1 MCNNADARLSSR
13 ILPYREESPVNP
25 FRFTGRSKPRE
36 RAREGGRKS
45 ASGDR
50 GESET
55 PAPYELTPLTGR
67 DTEFSLLK
75 DRWDQ
80 AQEGMGQVVLVV
92 GEPGLGKSRLV
103 QTITHFVQAEAD
115 AGCVI
120 AAGESESSSCDQDS
134 PVIEWRCSQHFQNSE
149 LHPVSD
155 YLERFLGFGRDSS
168 ATSRFDRLARHLDD
182 YDLGRPEF
190 VALFAKMLFLPPDD
204 RYSVAGLPPARER
217 EETFCA
223 LRQWLHA
230 YSRKRPVL
238 FVVEDLHWI
247 DASSLEFLG
256 QFIGEGSHDRILTV
270 LTFRPEFK
278 TPWPAPAH
286 QTTLALNRLTRRQVA
301 EWMRRDAGG
310 ALADPLVA
318 QVYQRTSGVPL
329 LVEEFTRV
337 ARESSVFESMGV
349 ATSRRASAT
358 TRELPATLQELVMA
372 RIGRLSIN
380 CEVAQYSATLGR
392 EFGFAL
398 LAAVVAIDE
407 WTLRAELAKLVSAG
421 ILYVRG
427 DPPDEVYLFR
437 HVLLEEALRS
447 AIGEPNRRRFHRRAA
462 EVMETRFTHVAETEP
477 ELLAEHYSKAGLVDK
492 AVSYFL
498 KAGLRSRDRFAQ
510 VEAIGHLTKG
520 LSLLETLEESPER
533 DAREL
538 ELLGPLGTAYIA
550 ARGYAAPEV
559 GPVFQRARVLCER
572 GGQTPQLFTMIWG
585 NFAFHVVRGDFRICT
600 DLAEEAMSFGERLN
614 DPGILMEALFLRGL
628 TRLYRGDFTGASECC
643 RYAIAE
649 FDDRERTAFWAGF
662 VGEDAGVTHRCY
674 LALALWYLGFPD
686 QALRLN
692 VEMLELARAIKQPFS
707 LEYALHHTG
716 WLYQHCQLGT
726 QAQAAGDEQIR
737 IANEQGFRFW
747 HASGTLYAGSGL
759 LLQGR
764 LEEGLRLL
772 QTGLEAYRATGAE
785 LAVPYYL
792 SMLAAGCMQVGKF
805 TEARAAL
812 NEALRLVAKND
823 ERFQEA
829 ELHRL
834 NGELL
839 LAESGDQT
847 TAEECFRQAI
857 EIAQHQHSKA
867 WELRATTS
875 LARLWQKQGR
885 REDALRV
892 LSAARGLF
900 AEGFKMPDLV
910 EAAALLKDL
919 EDERMRAQFAAGIK
933 YVRDCIPPPLEGLV
947 SVDWRYLPASELGG
961 DTIGYHWVDDDH
973 LALYLIDVTGHGLD
987 AALLSVS
994 VANVIRAGAV
1004 AGADMRQPDEVLAKL
1019 NDAFQSEHHGERF
1032 FTIWYGVYRCASR
1045 TLTWAGGGHPPSI
1058 VLVPGEPSP
1067 LLLRSSGVMLGV
1079 MRCADFPAQSCQIPA
1094 GARLLIF
1101 SDGVFEI
1108 FRDGRAAWNLDA
1120 CIAYMAAL
1128 ADRQESV
1135 MSELVQ
1141 HVYDLHGSPRLDDDF
1156 SIIEARF
1163 H

>member
-1 MCNNADARLSSR
+1 M
-13 ILPYREESPVNP
+13 NP
-25 FRFTGRSKPRE
+25 FRSTGRSKPRQ
-36 RAREGGRKS
+36 RAREAGSKS
-45 ASGDR
+45 ESRNR
-50 GESET
+50 GESEA
-55 PAPYELTPLTGR
+55 PAPYELTPLMGR

-92 GEPGLGKSRLV
+92 GEAGLGKSRLV
-103 QTITHFVQAEAD
+103 QTITQFVHGEAN
-115 AGCVI
+115 AGSVI
-120 AAGESESSSCDQDS
+120 AAGESASRSCDQDS

-155 YLERFLGFGRDSS
+155 YLERFLGFGHEPSPT
-168 ATSRFDRLARHLDD
+168 ARFDRLARHLDD
-182 YDLGRPEF
+182 CDMGRPEF

-204 RYSVAGLPPARER
+204 RYSAAGLSPARER
-217 EETFCA
+217 EETFRA

-230 YSRKRPVL
+230 YSRKRSVL

-278 TPWPAPAH
+278 TPWPALAH

-301 EWMRRDAGG
+301 EWIRRDAGG
-310 ALADPLVA
+310 VLAEPLVA
-318 QVYQRTSGVPL
+318 QVYQRTNGVPL

-337 ARESSVFESMGV
+337 ARESSVFESVGV
-349 ATSRRASAT
+349 APSRRAAAS

-372 RIGRLSIN
+372 RIDRMSIN
-380 CEVAQYSATLGR
+380 CEVAQISATLGR
-392 EFGFAL
+392 EFDFAL
-398 LAAVVAIDE
+398 LAAVVAIDD

-421 ILYVRG
+421 ILYMRG
-427 DPPDEVYLFR
+427 EPPEDAYLFR

-447 AIGEPNRRRFHRRAA
+447 AIGEAKRQRFHQRVAG
-462 EVMETRFTHVAETEP
+462 VIETRFAHLAETEP
-477 ELLAEHYSKAGLVDK
+477 ELLAEHFTKAGVIDK
-492 AVSYFL
+492 AISYFL

-520 LSLLETLEESPER
+520 LNLLETLDPSPER

-550 ARGYAAPEV
+550 SRGYAAPEV

-572 GGQTPQLFTMIWG
+572 VGQTPQVFAMLWG
-585 NFAFHVVRGDFRICT
+585 NFAFHVVRAEFSICT

-614 DPGILMEALFLRGL
+614 DPGILMEALFLKGL
-628 TRLYRGDFTGASECC
+628 TRLYRGDFTGARECC
-643 RYAIAE
+643 ARAIAD
-649 FDDRERTAFWAGF
+649 FDDRERTAFWAGL

-692 VEMLELARAIKQPFS
+692 DEMLRLARAINQAFS

-716 WLYQHCQLGT
+716 WLYQHCRLGT

-737 IANEQGFRFW
+737 IATEQGFRFW
-747 HASGTLYAGSGL
+747 HASGTLYAASGL

-764 LEEGLRLL
+764 LQEGLRLL
-772 QTGLEAYRATGAE
+772 QKGLEAYRATGAE

-792 SMLAAGCMQVGKF
+792 SMLADTCMQVGRF
-805 TEARAAL
+805 SEARAAL
-812 NEALRLVAKND
+812 NEALTLVAKND

-834 NGELL
+834 KGELV

-847 TAEECFRQAI
+847 TAEVCFRQAI
-857 EIAQHQHSKA
+857 ETAQHQHSKA

-875 LARLWQKQGR
+875 MARLWQKQGR
-885 REDALRV
+885 REDALRA

-900 AEGFKMPDLV
+900 AEGFTMPDLV
-910 EAAALLKDL
+910 KATALLEAL
-919 EDERMRAQFAAGIK
+919 EDERMRAEFAAGIK

-961 DTIGYHWVDDDH
+961 DTIGYHWVDYDH

-1004 AGADMRQPDEVLAKL
+1004 PGADMRQPDEVLAKL

-1032 FTIWYGVYRCASR
+1032 FTIWYGVYHCASR
-1045 TLTWAGGGHPPSI
+1045 TMTWAGGGHPPSI
-1058 VLVPGEPSP
+1058 VLVPGEPNP
-1067 LLLRSSGVMLGV
+1067 HLLRSSGVMLGV
-1079 MRCADFPAQSCQIPA
+1079 MRGADFPAQSCQIPA

-1135 MSELVQ
+1135 MTELLQ
-1141 HVYDLHGSPRLDDDF
+1141 HVYHLHGSPRLEDDF

-1163 H
+1163 R